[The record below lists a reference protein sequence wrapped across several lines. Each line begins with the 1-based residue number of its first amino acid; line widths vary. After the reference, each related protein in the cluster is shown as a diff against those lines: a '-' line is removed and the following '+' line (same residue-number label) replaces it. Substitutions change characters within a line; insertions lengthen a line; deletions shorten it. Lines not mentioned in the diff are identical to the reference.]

1 MRNQKVSSLLK
12 LIGGALL
19 AVSLFCLLSLSD
31 VVRLHE
37 ALEGV
42 PNGQLAGGRQRRR
55 HRAGSRSAGVRPDRY
70 RRDGDGTFAVE
81 GALPELPADAQTM
94 EVDGAT
100 YYVYTFEEFQALGGE
115 LDTDKFGAV
124 ESMEV
129 DGVAYGLGNVV
140 FGKNMWENM
149 NAWSRFLVTV
159 ARRCGRGDCLC
170 RRAAGRPGSF
180 RGEQGRVDADIA
192 RGVYRRQVHAE
203 KDSDLCQQQRH
214 HPADSGLCHRR
225 CLS

>member
-42 PNGQLAGGRQRRR
+42 PNGQLAG
-55 HRAGSRSAGVRPDRY
+55 AAKDGVIEQEVEVLVSDLTVTEGMET
-70 RRDGDGTFAVE
+70 DFAVE
-81 GALPELPADAQTM
+81 GALPELPPTRKPM

-159 ARRCGRGDCLC
+159 A
-170 RRAAGRPGSF
+170 
-180 RGEQGRVDADIA
+180 
-192 RGVYRRQVHAE
+192 
-203 KDSDLCQQQRH
+203 
-214 HPADSGLCHRR
+214 PALWPW
-225 CLS
+225 